1 MAVRQDTLWE
11 QFLSPLI
18 QGLLDKEQMT
28 RLRDRIDWEKAVR
41 LAETKVCEDGQTLQF
56 IYPEYYHSQ
65 NFHGIEG
72 GYLTQTA
79 AITYDPITQYVLP
92 PYEPWIRQQL
102 IMAVR
107 SEPRRILDLGC
118 GTGST
123 TVLLKQAFPYAVV
136 TGLDLSPYMLAV
148 AADKAQGLDL
158 DIEWEHGKAESA
170 QFKSASFDLVT
181 ASLLFHETPP
191 AVTQEILAECW
202 RLLAPGGQI
211 LILDGNQSTL
221 RSLDWLNNVFEEP
234 YIQTYAAGNL
244 DAWLGSAGFT
254 DVRTKDV
261 YWLNQLTHGIKLI
274 EN

>member
-102 IMAVR
+102 IMGVR
-107 SEPRRILDLGC
+107 SQPRRIIDLGC

-148 AADKAQGLDL
+148 AEDKAQRSQLE
-158 DIEWEHGKAESA
+158 IEWEHGKAEST

-211 LILDGNQSTL
+211 LILDGNQNTL

-244 DAWLGSAGFT
+244 DAWLGSAGFI

-261 YWLNQLTHGIKLI
+261 YWLNQLTHGIKG
-274 EN
+274 